1 MLLTLAVAAA
11 VEKQQLAIMSVAAD
25 VESSSDL
32 SPDRPNEKTF
42 KLISLVAAIWAV
54 IRRTMG

>member
-1 MLLTLAVAAA
+1 MLLTLAVPAAH
-11 VEKQQLAIMSVAAD
+11 EKQKPVIPVAAI
-25 VESSSDL
+25 EFSDL
-32 SPDRPNEKTF
+32 PSDRPNNDRTF

>member
-1 MLLTLAVAAA
+1 MPAAQHEKQEHVIPVAAI
-11 VEKQQLAIMSVAAD
+11 E
-25 VESSSDL
+25 SSDL
-32 SPDRPNEKTF
+32 PSDRPNNDRTF